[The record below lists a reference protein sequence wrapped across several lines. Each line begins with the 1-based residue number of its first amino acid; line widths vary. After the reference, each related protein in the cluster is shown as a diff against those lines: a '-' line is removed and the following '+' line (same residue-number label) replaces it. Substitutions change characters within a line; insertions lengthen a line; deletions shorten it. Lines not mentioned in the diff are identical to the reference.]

1 MTTSAS
7 RSATIIGII
16 VVFAISAILMQVQV
30 QQQQHRK
37 SSADP
42 IFVSAISSVS
52 ATSSFSE
59 WNSPNLNGNAV
70 SSNLTTRAM
79 IVQYVVLNPGAYL
92 RELSEDLQLP
102 MGVVQY
108 HVNFLLKNGQIDD
121 FRNGRY
127 RRFFAAGTYGELE
140 KKVISVMRQDTPR
153 KIITLLM
160 DSKNSV
166 LSHSKLAE
174 KVGISSQDLTW
185 HMSRLKALG
194 IVSSS
199 FLHGNGGLTYR
210 IEDDAVLQFRQR
222 LIG

>member
-1 MTTSAS
+1 M
-7 RSATIIGII
+7 
-16 VVFAISAILMQVQV
+16 V
-30 QQQQHRK
+30 
-37 SSADP
+37 
-42 IFVSAISSVS
+42 
-52 ATSSFSE
+52 
-59 WNSPNLNGNAV
+59 
-70 SSNLTTRAM
+70 
-79 IVQYVVLNPGAYL
+79 VQYVVLNPGAYL

-127 RRFFAAGTYGELE
+127 RRFFAAGTFSEFE

-166 LSHSKLAE
+166 SSHTKLAE
-174 KVGISSQDLTW
+174 KVGVSSQDLTW

-199 FLHGNGGLTYR
+199 FLHGSGGLTYR
-210 IEDDAVLQFRQR
+210 IEDDAVLQFQQR